1 MDGSG
6 GLKDDE
12 DYYWRV
18 IAVDLYGGRG
28 YSDATNP
35 PFSFRTND
43 ANIDR
48 GVIFATVTNA
58 LSEATLAGA
67 VVTAKKEGTQT
78 TVSPLASSYLGGGL
92 LLPEVS
98 GRQV

>member
-1 MDGSG
+1 MADGVTATPRTRRSAL
-6 GLKDDE
+6 GLTT
-12 DYYWRV
+12 R
-18 IAVDLYGGRG
+18 DL
-28 YSDATNP
+28 
-35 PFSFRTND
+35 
-43 ANIDR
+43 DR

-92 LLPEVS
+92 FYRKYPAE
-98 GRQV
+98 QIMT